1 MPGSWDGKTR
11 PTSETYRSNYND
23 IFGQKENKE
32 EEKKMLIRLMFE
44 PKPGVVCNVNEM
56 FRCYAENYLSDYPEF
71 KWGGY
76 IVMDVKEM
84 KYNNSAS
91 GEPLYQFVASN
102 VKDTLL
108 MQIKDYTNTNPM
120 HGYHAHIHYS
130 VNGANEQA
138 VSSTGTP
145 YTLGEGI

>member
-11 PTSETYRSNYND
+11 PASETYRSNYND

-32 EEKKMLIRLMFE
+32 EERKMLIRLMFE

-71 KWGGY
+71 EWGGY

-84 KYNNSAS
+84 RYNNSAS

-108 MQIKDYTNTNPM
+108 MQIKDYTDTNPM
-120 HGYHAHIHYS
+120 YGYHTHIHYS

-138 VSSTGTP
+138 VGSTGTP

>member
-1 MPGSWDGKTR
+1 MPGNWDGKTR

-71 KWGGY
+71 EWGGY
-76 IVMDVKEM
+76 IVMDVKKM
-84 KYNNSAS
+84 KYNDSAS
-91 GEPLYQFVASN
+91 GEPLYQFVATDVSDGTLKQICDYVSN
-102 VKDTLL
+102 
-108 MQIKDYTNTNPM
+108 NPM
-120 HGYHAHIHYS
+120 HGYHTHIHYS
-130 VNGANEQA
+130 TNSENEQA
-138 VSSTGTP
+138 LDYVGTP

>member
-23 IFGQKENKE
+23 IFGQKENKK

-71 KWGGY
+71 EWGGY
-76 IVMDVKEM
+76 IVIDVKEM
-84 KYNNSAS
+84 KYNDSAS
-91 GEPLYQFVASN
+91 GEPLYQFVATDVSD
-102 VKDTLL
+102 DTLK
-108 MQIKDYTNTNPM
+108 QISDYVSKNPM
-120 HGYHAHIHYS
+120 HGYHTHIHYS
-130 VNGANEQA
+130 INSENEQA
-138 VSSTGTP
+138 LDYVGTP